1 MKDLFSSEVYEGFE
15 AAIKEREQRGEK
27 VETRFASIDKA
38 EIVNAEVRD
47 RAAQI
52 TIRFV
57 SQMIS
62 ATRDKAGTVVD
73 GNPEKLTDVT
83 DVWTFAR
90 DITSRDPNW
99 KLVGTESGQ

>member
-1 MKDLFSSEVYEGFE
+1 MALDLASDVGEHTGVLGGDVEPLRRVVAEVLP
-15 AAIKEREQRGEK
+15 
-27 VETRFASIDKA
+27 TDKA